1 MLAHIAGEGGIAIVL
16 RTRVFVIAI
25 HGFIQTVAGLCIA
38 AIDCTGVIVAA
49 IFGFVF
55 AIARNGIAVI
65 CGAGTG
71 IVAGFTGD
79 FAITGGR
86 VTEFDRA

>member
-1 MLAHIAGEGGIAIVL
+1 MLAYIAGEGGIAIVL
-16 RTRVFVIAI
+16 RTRIFVIAI
-25 HGFIQTVAGLCIA
+25 RGCIQTVAGLCIA
-38 AIDCTGVIVAA
+38 AIDCTGVLVGA

-71 IVAGFTGD
+71 IVAGFTRD
-79 FAITGGR
+79 FAITGCR